1 MTNEINPAGPL
12 LREGVS
18 NLCHRT
24 WWVFLIG
31 GIAAVAFGIL
41 AFINPGVALLVL
53 SLFFAAYILIDGAV
67 NIWGSLTNRD
77 KDGWWA
83 ILLLGILG
91 VLVGGYAL
99 LVPPVSIFAFILV
112 VSFMAF
118 VIGASSL
125 YLGWKIRK
133 EMSSEWILY
142 LTGALSIVFSLLI
155 LARPDIGG
163 LSVVYLIAAWA
174 ILIGLLRIWFS
185 FFVRGLG
192 NRIESP
198 RDG

>member
-1 MTNEINPAGPL
+1 MDETRPPGSL
-12 LREGVS
+12 LREGAC

-24 WWVFLIG
+24 WWVFLVG

-41 AFINPGVALLVL
+41 AFVNPGVALLVL
-53 SLFFAAYILIDGAV
+53 SLFFAAYILIDGAA
-67 NIWGSLTNRD
+67 NIWGAINNRD
-77 KDGWWA
+77 KDGWWV
-83 ILLLGILG
+83 ILLLGVLG

-99 LVPPVSIFAFILV
+99 LVPPVGIFAFILV

-118 VIGASSL
+118 VTGASSL

-133 EMSSEWILY
+133 EISTEWILY
-142 LTGALSIVFSLLI
+142 LTGALSIAFSILI
-155 LARPDIGG
+155 LARPDVGG

-174 ILIGLLRIWFS
+174 ILVGLLRIWFA

-192 NRIESP
+192 NRIDSNA
-198 RDG
+198 